1 MEDKEVGV
9 ADRGVHVEGCK
20 GFHVE
25 EDRVVHVVVGVV
37 GETSKEQ
44 GLTTNSSHHLTG
56 VEEEE
61 VEVQGRTTSLG
72 IRSSLTVILQT
83 SHTPAA
89 LMVMMTVFS
98 GTTVAAMV
106 ESK

>member
-1 MEDKEVGV
+1 M

-25 EDRVVHVVVGVV
+25 EDRVVHVVVGVA

-44 GLTTNSSHHLTG
+44 GSTTNSSHHLTG
-56 VEEEE
+56 VEEEG

-72 IRSSLTVILQT
+72 IRSSLTVTLKT
-83 SHTPAA
+83 RYTLAV

-98 GTTVAAMV
+98 GTAAAAMV

>member
-1 MEDKEVGV
+1 M

-25 EDRVVHVVVGVV
+25 EGRVVHVVVVVGVA

-44 GLTTNSSHHLTG
+44 GSTTNSSRHLTG
-56 VEEEE
+56 VEEEG

-72 IRSSLTVILQT
+72 IRNSLTVTLKP
-83 SHTPAA
+83 SHTLAV
-89 LMVMMTVFS
+89 LMVMMTVSS
-98 GTTVAAMV
+98 GTAVAVMA

>member
-1 MEDKEVGV
+1 M
-9 ADRGVHVEGCK
+9 ADMGVHVEGYK
-20 GFHVE
+20 GFHV

-44 GLTTNSSHHLTG
+44 GLTTNSSHHLIG
-56 VEEEE
+56 VEEEG

-72 IRSSLTVILQT
+72 IRSSLTVTLKT
-83 SHTPAA
+83 SHTLAV
-89 LMVMMTVFS
+89 LLVITTVFS
-98 GTTVAAMV
+98 GTAVAAMA